1 MPDQKLSLEDILD
14 EYSSDRSAPDNH
26 VGRVDA
32 QRIINST
39 LESPDFSD
47 GRPKKILINDVK
59 DDLFDGAKRQPVPA
73 ADVKPADLSNPAA
86 ARISSGEVSGIRTS
100 GGTINNAAQ
109 ATVPV
114 ADQSVGGAPMIRR
127 MSDSTRARELE
138 RLKKSKKKQRRKRTD
153 RDYKRETPDGEYMF
167 SPQPIVRKKRSRAAI
182 KRAAESPEG
191 KKHITDI
198 VPSPAAVEAAKPVE
212 PAPRAEKTSLILGQ
226 RPEINASQLDVH
238 ITQETD
244 EFLSMSKKK
253 RRTKRIVDFNYYG
266 DVEDVGRDI
275 LELKSI
281 VRVRTFILAMTSFL
295 SLYIIVGN
303 HFSLPMIDFIEKTNV
318 TTYLLSQ
325 LILSLISVIS
335 SIQVVSG
342 GIRKLLSFKA
352 DSDSMTALTSI
363 ACIAAAIP
371 AFFCKDL
378 VLQDMIH
385 IYMPI
390 AIIALLLNSVG
401 KMLIIR
407 RAERNFRFVSKSFDR
422 HGIVNVTDEERA
434 ERLTRGTLGDFP
446 ILASMKKT
454 DFLTDFLRY
463 TYSSD
468 MTDSYCRRAVPLT
481 FLASALI
488 AAGITF
494 FAKADFFSA
503 DSAAFGLS
511 LFSMLICSASCVS
524 MPLVVNIPLENIA
537 QSAFKNKGI
546 MLGYQSVD
554 DFYDTNSVLID
565 AERLFPQGT
574 VKLSGIKVFSNTK
587 IDEALLEAASLTN
600 HAGSIMKCIFS
611 DVTAGREDIL
621 YPIENYSYE
630 EGMGMCG
637 WINNKRVLF
646 GSRELMS
653 SHNIEGLPSRASE
666 SESTA
671 EGQEAL
677 YLSVSGNLAAMFI
690 VDMSADR
697 DIKHWAKRLCRNKV
711 CLIIKAVDPCITSKK
726 LHQLFGIPEEFMR
739 VLPQKLHED
748 FDEETKRSVRL
759 SASMA
764 STGHFTS
771 LAQLITGTKL
781 IHSAAIIGLIIQTIS
796 ILLGL
801 GLCSLMILSKAFASN
816 YVYMSETAVIV
827 YDLVFAVITYIAVS
841 IKKL

>member
-1 MPDQKLSLEDILD
+1 MPDQKLSLEDILE
-14 EYSSDRSAPDNH
+14 EYPSDNSASDDR

-32 QRIINST
+32 RKIINST
-39 LESPDFSD
+39 LESPDFS
-47 GRPKKILINDVK
+47 GSKPKRILINDVK
-59 DDLFDGAKRQPVPA
+59 DDLFEGARRQPVPA
-73 ADVKPADLSNPAA
+73 DEYKPADLSSPSAA
-86 ARISSGEVSGIRTS
+86 KISSGEVSSVRT
-100 GGTINNAAQ
+100 GNNTINTIAQ

-114 ADQSVGGAPMIRR
+114 ADQSLGGAPMIRR

-138 RLKKSKKKQRRKRTD
+138 KLKKSKKKQRRKRTD
-153 RDYKRETPDGEYMF
+153 RDYKRETPDGEYMY

-191 KKHITDI
+191 RKHITDI

-212 PAPRAEKTSLILGQ
+212 PAPRAEKTSLILGE
-226 RPEINASQLDVH
+226 RPELSASQLDVH

-281 VRVRTFILAMTSFL
+281 VHVRTFILAMTAFL
-295 SLYIIVGN
+295 SLYIVIGN
-303 HFSLPMIDFIEKTNV
+303 QFSLPMIDFVEKSNV

-325 LILSLISVIS
+325 LILGLISVIS
-335 SIQVVSG
+335 SIQVVSN
-342 GIRKLLSFKA
+342 GIKKLLSFKA
-352 DSDSMTALTSI
+352 DSDSMTALTSV

-378 VLQDMIH
+378 VLQDKIH
-385 IYMPI
+385 IYMPV

-468 MTDSYCRRAVPLT
+468 MTDSYCKKAVPLT
-481 FLASALI
+481 CLGSALI
-488 AAGITF
+488 AAAITF
-494 FAKADFFSA
+494 FVKGSFFNM

-511 LFSMLICSASCVS
+511 LFSMLICVASCVS
-524 MPLVVNIPLENIA
+524 MPIVVNIPLENIA
-537 QSAFKNKGI
+537 RSAFRNKGMI
-546 MLGYQSVD
+546 LGYQSVD

-565 AERLFPQGT
+565 AEKLFPEGT

-587 IDEALLEAASLTN
+587 IDEALLEAASLTA
-600 HAGSIMKCIFS
+600 HAGSIMKCLFS
-611 DVTAGREDIL
+611 DVTAGRDDIL

-646 GSRELMS
+646 GSRELMT
-653 SHNIEGLPSRASE
+653 SHNIEGVPSKASE
-666 SESTA
+666 GESLTD
-671 EGQEAL
+671 GQEAL
-677 YLSVSGNLAAMFI
+677 YLSVSGNLAAMFV
-690 VDMSADR
+690 VDMSGSK
-697 DIKHWAKRLCRNKV
+697 DIKRWARRLCRNKV
-711 CLIIKAVDPCITSKK
+711 FLIIKAVDPCITTKK
-726 LHQLFGIPEEFMR
+726 LHKLFGVPEEFMR
-739 VLPQKLHED
+739 VLPKKLHED
-748 FDEETKRSVRL
+748 FDAETKKSVRL

-764 STGHFTS
+764 STGNFTS
-771 LAQLITGTKL
+771 LAQLIIGTKL
-781 IHSAAIIGLIIQTIS
+781 IHGSAIIGLIIQTIS

-801 GLCSLMILSKAFASN
+801 GLCSLMILSKAFASS
-816 YVYMSETAVIV
+816 YVYMSETAVIA
-827 YDLVFAVITYIAVS
+827 YDLVFALMTYIGVS